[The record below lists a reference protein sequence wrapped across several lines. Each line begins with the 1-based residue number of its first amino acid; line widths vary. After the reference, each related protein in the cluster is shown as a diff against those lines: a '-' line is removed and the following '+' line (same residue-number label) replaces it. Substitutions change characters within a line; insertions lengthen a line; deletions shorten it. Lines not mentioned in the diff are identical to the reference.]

1 MKAKSESINAEE
13 KNRLRMGGGAF
24 TNAHRYPVRNVMGRV
39 IGERWGA
46 LGLTGVTFDTDDL
59 KFGTFPLDTQ
69 AIIAYEED

>member
-24 TNAHRYPVRNVMGRV
+24 THAHRYPVRSETGRV

-46 LGLTGVTFDTDDL
+46 LYLTDVTFDTKDL

>member
-13 KNRLRMGGGAF
+13 KNRLRMGGGAGTHAYRF
-24 TNAHRYPVRNVMGRV
+24 SVRSETGRV

-46 LGLTGVTFDTDDL
+46 LCLTGVTFDTNDL
-59 KFGTFPLDTQ
+59 KYGTFPLDTQ

>member
-24 TNAHRYPVRNVMGRV
+24 TNAHRYPVRNEMGRV

-46 LGLTGVTFDTDDL
+46 LGLTGVTFDTNDL
-59 KFGTFPLDTQ
+59 KFGTFPLDTR

>member
-13 KNRLRMGGGAF
+13 NNRLRMGGGAD
-24 TNAHRYPVRNVMGRV
+24 THAHRFPVRSETGRV

-46 LGLTGVTFDTDDL
+46 LGLTGVTFDTDDI